1 MTKDTQSQARQDSS
15 ARTIQGGCLC
25 GAVRFE
31 VGNRFGQL
39 LLCHCDQCRKT
50 TGSAHASNLLGNAET
65 LRFLEGADLVRE
77 YRHPSRDFT
86 KAFCDT
92 CGGALPYVTASGQ
105 ACIVPAGALD
115 GEPAVDALDN
125 IFSEERPEWSGRIAT
140 APDHTGFG
148 SVFD

>member
-1 MTKDTQSQARQDSS
+1 MTDETQAETTGDGG
-15 ARTIQGGCLC
+15 ALTIQGGCLC

-31 VGNRFGQL
+31 VENRFAQL

-50 TGSAHASNLLGNAET
+50 TGSAHASNLLGNVET
-65 LRFLEGADLVRE
+65 LTFLEGADLVHE
-77 YRHPSRDFT
+77 FRHSSRDFT

-92 CGGALPYVTASGQ
+92 CGGALPYATASGQ

-125 IFSEERPEWSGRIAT
+125 IFSEERPEWSGRIST
-140 APDHTGFG
+140 APNHTGFG